1 MVTKELDLLA
11 RNSIKE
17 ELKLIDPQCHF
28 ASKISSPTS
37 EFDPSTADV

>member
-17 ELKLIDPQCHF
+17 ELKLIDPHSQF
-28 ASKISSPTS
+28 TLKSPI
-37 EFDPSTADV
+37 EFDSADV